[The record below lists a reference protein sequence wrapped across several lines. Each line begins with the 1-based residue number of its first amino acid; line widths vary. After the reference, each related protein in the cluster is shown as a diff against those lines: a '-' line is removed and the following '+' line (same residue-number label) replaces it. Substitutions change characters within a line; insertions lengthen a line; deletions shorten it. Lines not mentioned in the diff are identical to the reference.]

1 MATTEAD
8 MAIEIPELF
17 CWTKV
22 GAESGE
28 GLTAIIC
35 RKELERQAGQGT
47 FYWGVGNSVGPAVTE
62 LAIDGGHPAV
72 VFSRMRAAP
81 SKRDPEPRA
90 LLLWRACL
98 DRRGNVLPLPDHVV
112 VTSKAPADPG
122 TQLRPHY
129 ALVCTTD
136 EPLSTEAKG
145 VMRFNELIN
154 YTTGRPLGYSHV
166 TALVK
171 RRAAG
176 APRGGPD
183 FPILMVAA
191 LRPPYWVQLQD
202 PVPLP
207 LDVGMSLGSSAAQL
221 DLDGW
226 RQFAARLRRQ
236 NA

>member
-1 MATTEAD
+1 
-8 MAIEIPELF
+8 MAIEIPEFF
-17 CWTKV
+17 CWAKV

-28 GLTAIIC
+28 GLAAIIC
-35 RKELERQAGQGT
+35 RKELERLAGQGT

-62 LAIDGGHPAV
+62 LAIDGRHPAV
-72 VFSRMRAAP
+72 VFSQMRSAP
-81 SKRDPEPRA
+81 SNQGREPGS

-112 VTSKAPADPG
+112 ITSRAPADS
-122 TQLRPHY
+122 TTHLRPHY

-136 EPLSTEAKG
+136 ESLSSEAKG

-154 YTTGRPLGYSHV
+154 YMTGRPLGYSHV
-166 TALVK
+166 TTLVK

-191 LRPPYWVQLQD
+191 LQPPYWVQLRD
-202 PVPLP
+202 PILLP
-207 LDVGMSLGSSAAQL
+207 MDTSMSLGRSAAHL
-221 DLDGW
+221 DVDGW

-236 NA
+236 ND